1 MDRNI
6 SYQRSVRIRRRQL
19 QIFRTISEEVFYE
32 VRSIGADLL
41 QLRFGLPC
49 QGVGFCHRQKQKGR
63 RTNVTRGHA

>member
-41 QLRFGLPC
+41 PLRFASPA
-49 QGVGFCHRQKQKGR
+49 KG
-63 RTNVTRGHA
+63 